1 MRKFYLLLAT
11 FAVCMVAN
19 AGVKNL
25 YKQDFEAVKTAAE
38 AGWTSP
44 NLADGMTIASTE
56 FGKWFEFA
64 VGNNNNRNAV
74 LTWGTDIYDESVT
87 KYSVHFQ
94 WGHLSNPKGADNGEP
109 NVNTQF
115 SNEVALLVPH
125 DWQPNDAEKEAGIKA
140 VNSINNG
147 QYATADSL
155 RLFSITQFK
164 GAFDTKNP
172 DANPYWADKDDFTN
186 YAYDF
191 MINGDPNVRFT
202 ASEGA
207 WYNIHVT
214 VDIAART
221 VSFIIRDESDSED
234 ILTGEAPIADNA
246 DTHISALNIL
256 LGRYSSKAAF
266 DDVKVQVETEG
277 AYANT
282 PTIALTGVNQAER
295 SYKIFFEMSNDE
307 ILHVKTTEGAEE
319 TSVESPFEY
328 NTSNSGVLEAWTE
341 SNGAISEHVT
351 ENVDCSVIT
360 LPLPEVAIKKV
371 NTGYVKELV
380 LTVQN
385 GDVPTQPSI
394 TMTYEFKG
402 EGGEVVSSG
411 ENEVPS
417 GTTISVT
424 QKGVLT
430 VTTHA
435 YGFAESTLVYNNDT
449 EFGVDASIDFQH
461 MSEAKLLELGFTEID
476 PLDSD
481 KMSGENNWT
490 ARKRLWYQIKTGEQD
505 AEGNDILETH
515 VVYGP
520 TSQGYEAIRR
530 FLLVPSKLN
539 AENSHS
545 MFAPIYTWYS
555 EAGDG
560 SDVAGLKF
568 NYEIG
573 LINTGTKTDDGTSI
587 NYANGPIGV
596 DGLTDNDFFIVYVI
610 SDYGNSS
617 AHPVFE
623 AGTSV
628 EDATAQYKAMN
639 LGDGTNV
646 QVLKGT
652 ETFSLYRIDTAIA
665 RIDVFKAVAGEGI
678 YEVGT
683 TDIVSDHNAP
693 IYNLNGMQVKANS
706 LKSGIYIKQGKKFIV
721 R

>member
-1 MRKFYLLLAT
+1 MRKFYLLIAA

-25 YKQDFEAVKTAAE
+25 FKQDFEAVKTAAD

-44 NLADGMTIASTE
+44 NLAGGMSIASTE
-56 FGKWFEFA
+56 FGKWFEFSL
-64 VGNNNNRNAV
+64 GNNNNRSAV
-74 LTWGTDIYDESVT
+74 LTWGTDIFDESIT

-94 WGHLSNPKGADNGEP
+94 WGHLSNPKGADNGDP
-109 NVNTQF
+109 NANTQF
-115 SNEVALLVPH
+115 SNEVAIIVPH
-125 DWQPNDAEKEAGIKA
+125 DWAPNEAETAAGIKA

-164 GAFDTKNP
+164 GAYGTENQ
-172 DANPYWADKDDFTN
+172 YWADNADFTN

-191 MINGDPNVRFT
+191 MVNGDPNVTFT
-202 ASEGA
+202 AAEGA

-214 VDIAART
+214 VDVTARK
-221 VSFIIRDESDSED
+221 VSYIIRDESDSED

-246 DTHISALNIL
+246 NVYASALNVL

-266 DDVKVQVETEG
+266 DDVKVQVEIDG
-277 AYANT
+277 AYANN
-282 PTIALTGVNQAER
+282 PSIALTGVNMGER
-295 SYKIFFEMSNDE
+295 TYQIFFEMSNDE
-307 ILHVKTTEGAEE
+307 ILHLKTTEGAEE
-319 TSVESPFEY
+319 TAVESPFEY
-328 NTSNSGVLEAWTE
+328 KTTNSGVLEAWTE
-341 SNGAISEHVT
+341 SNGATSEHVS

-371 NTGYVKELV
+371 NTGYVKELT
-380 LTVQN
+380 LTVDN
-385 GDVPTQPSI
+385 AEVPTQPSI
-394 TMTYEFKG
+394 LLTYEFKG

-417 GTTISVT
+417 GTSITVT

-435 YGFAESTLVYNNDT
+435 YGFAESTLTYNNDT
-449 EFGVDASIDFQH
+449 EFGVDATVDFQH
-461 MSEAKLLELGFTEID
+461 LTEAKILELGFTEID
-476 PLDSD
+476 LLDSD

-490 ARKRLWYQIKTGEQD
+490 ARKRMWYQIKTGEQD

-520 TSQGYEAIRR
+520 TSTGAEGIRR

-545 MFAPIYTWYS
+545 MFAPVYTWYS

-560 SDVAGLKF
+560 SDVAGLKI
-568 NYEIG
+568 NYGIG
-573 LINTGTKTDDGTSI
+573 LINTGTKTDEGTSI
-587 NYANGPIGV
+587 NYANGPVGV

-610 SDYGNSS
+610 SDYGTSS

-678 YEVGT
+678 IEVGNA
-683 TDIVSDHNAP
+683 DIVSDHNAP
-693 IYNLNGMQVKANS
+693 IYNLNGMQVKASS